1 VSLDTRTLQESIV
14 FKLRAETPA
23 AWAHHVADHLDD
35 FLVDHAACERKA
47 SANAMHFVVRY
58 PDRVELV
65 DAMVEVA
72 REELEHFHD
81 VFHIM
86 RERGVELGPDE
97 KDPYVNALLRLG
109 HKKGQQRLLDRLLL
123 GSIIEYRG
131 CERFAMLARRLGELE
146 GEEELSE
153 FYRELAA
160 SESKHRGDFYEL
172 ALAYFD
178 DDIVEERLDFWLD
191 HEARIVEQLPIRAAL
206 H

>member
-1 VSLDTRTLQESIV
+1 M
-14 FKLRAETPA
+14 FKLRADTPDD
-23 AWAHHVADHLDD
+23 WATYVADHLDE
-35 FLVDHAACERKA
+35 FLIDHAACERKA

-58 PDRVELV
+58 PDKPDIV

-72 REELEHFHD
+72 REELEHFHQ

-86 RERGVELGPDE
+86 QERGVQLASDE
-97 KDPYVNALLRLG
+97 PDPYVNKLLKPARG
-109 HKKGQQRLLDRLLL
+109 GGQERLLDRLLL

-131 CERFAMLARRLGELE
+131 CERFAMLGRELE
-146 GEEELSE
+146 SRPDEADLGG

-178 DDIVEERLDFWLD
+178 QDVVEDRLDFFLD
-191 HEARIVEQLPIRAAL
+191 LEAEAVEELPIRAAL

>member
-1 VSLDTRTLQESIV
+1 M
-14 FKLRAETPA
+14 FKLRAETSDK
-23 AWAHHVADHLDD
+23 WATYVADHLGT
-35 FLVDHAACERKA
+35 FLIDHAACERKA

-58 PDRVELV
+58 PDKPDIV

-72 REELEHFHD
+72 REELEHFHQ

-86 RERGVELGPDE
+86 QERGVELAADE
-97 KDPYVNALLRLG
+97 PDPYVNKLLKPARG
-109 HKKGQQRLLDRLLL
+109 GGQERLLDRLLL

-131 CERFAMLARRLGELE
+131 CERFAMLGRELETRPGEEDLGE
-146 GEEELSE
+146 
-153 FYRELAA
+153 FYLELAA

-178 DDIVEERLDFWLD
+178 QNVVEDRLDFFLEL
-191 HEARIVEQLPIRAAL
+191 EAEAVEGLPIRAAL

>member
-1 VSLDTRTLQESIV
+1 M
-14 FKLRAETPA
+14 FKLRAETPDQWA
-23 AWAHHVADHLDD
+23 AHVADHLDT
-35 FLVDHAACERKA
+35 FLIDHAACERKA

-58 PDRVELV
+58 PDKPDIV

-72 REELEHFHD
+72 REELEHFHQ

-86 RERGVELGPDE
+86 QERGVQLAADE
-97 KDPYVNALLRLG
+97 PDPYVNKLLKPARG
-109 HKKGQQRLLDRLLL
+109 GGQERLLDRLLL

-131 CERFAMLARRLGELE
+131 CERFAMLARELE
-146 GEEELSE
+146 TRPDEADLAA
-153 FYRELAA
+153 FYKELAA

-178 DDIVEERLDFWLD
+178 EDVVEERLDFFLD
-191 HEARIVEQLPIRAAL
+191 LEAEAVENLPIRSAL